1 MPSLFIRRQTF
12 RDLRLTFDDRYKISS
27 DLKLQLEIYKANMH
41 SFEIGN
47 FVATKMN
54 LGGASTNTLGSYIV
68 GWIEVIKVYN
78 DVFQKGGFIYL
89 IFEVFKKLIQIL

>member
-1 MPSLFIRRQTF
+1 
-12 RDLRLTFDDRYKISS
+12 
-27 DLKLQLEIYKANMH
+27 MH

-47 FVATKMN
+47 FVATKMK
-54 LGGASTNTLGSYIV
+54 LGGASTNTLGSYIL